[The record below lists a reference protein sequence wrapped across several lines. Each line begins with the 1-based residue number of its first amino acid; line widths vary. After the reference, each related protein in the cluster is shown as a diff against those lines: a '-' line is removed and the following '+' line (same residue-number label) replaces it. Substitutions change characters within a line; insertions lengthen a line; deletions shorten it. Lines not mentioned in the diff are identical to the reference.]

1 MGLKPSPYMAV
12 RFYFLAKEFARGN
25 HLDKDNPMRWDF
37 VKLNLPGDPAY
48 DPPNPR
54 VMKWDLLIENI
65 TGDVV
70 AFVDDLRASGHTI
83 ERTWAVGRQIVSR
96 CQYLGLQDAPRKQ
109 KPPVRASGP
118 WAGCVFKTSDTEIKQ
133 SMTQSK

>member
-12 RFYFLAKEFARGN
+12 RFYYLAEEFVRGN
-25 HLDKDNPMRWDF
+25 RLDKDNPMRWDY
-37 VKLNLPGDPAY
+37 VKLNLPRDPAY

-65 TGDVV
+65 PGDVV
-70 AFVDDLRASGHTI
+70 AFVHNLRASGHTI
-83 ERTWAVGRQIVSR
+83 ERTWAVGRQIVLH

-109 KPPVRASGP
+109 KPGQVAS
-118 WAGCVFKTSDTEIKQ
+118 
-133 SMTQSK
+133 SKLLTPRSNSQ